1 MKKVLGTRLLCK
13 EFEGDEPES
22 QIVMPDTVQ
31 KTNTKFTVEAI
42 GHEVEQCQVG
52 DVVKILPRSEPQFQI
67 DGFYVL
73 DEAKVVLRER
83 DE

>member
-42 GHEVEQCQVG
+42 GHEVTHCQVG
-52 DVVKILPRSEPQFQI
+52 DIITILPRSEPQFQI
-67 DGFYVL
+67 DGLYVL
-73 DEAKVVLRER
+73 DEAKVVLLER

>member
-13 EFEGDEPES
+13 EFEGNEPES

-42 GHEVEQCQVG
+42 GHEVTQCQVG
-52 DVVKILPRSEPQFQI
+52 DVVNILPRSEPQFQI
-67 DGFYVL
+67 DGLYVL
-73 DEAKVVLRER
+73 DEAKVVLLER